1 MAFPTVALTFL
12 VFIPTC
18 ILLGSPQDTQSTPA
32 LGHSM
37 AKSTFRPDLEQ
48 ELSAMSER
56 AKEARASWS
65 KSGQTNWDSIQS
77 IDKANEKRLLEIIQ
91 EFGWPSTATTG
102 RKGVVAAFGIVQHGS
117 ATLRKMCL
125 PFIKVAYERGELL
138 GENLALITDRI
149 LAVDE
154 GKKQLYGTQFRQTE
168 NNGLEPC
175 PIEDEANLDSR
186 RKQLGMIPFS
196 EYKARLLSH

>member
-1 MAFPTVALTFL
+1 MASPTVALTFL

-18 ILLGSPQDTQSTPA
+18 ILLGSPQGTQSPPIRGQNIA
-32 LGHSM
+32 N
-37 AKSTFRPDLEQ
+37 STFRPDLEQ
-48 ELSAMSER
+48 ELSAMNER
-56 AKEARASWS
+56 AKEARAGWS
-65 KSGQTNWDSIQS
+65 RSGQTNWDSIQS

-91 EFGWPSTATTG
+91 ESGWPSTTTAG
-102 RKGVVAAFGIVQHGS
+102 RKGVIAAFGIVQHGS
-117 ATLRKMCL
+117 ATLRKICL

-138 GENLALITDRI
+138 GEHLALITDRI

-154 GKKQLYGTQFRQTE
+154 GKRQLYGTQFRQTE

-186 RKQLGMIPFS
+186 RKQLSMIPFS
-196 EYKARLLSH
+196 EYKARVLSH